1 MVIEAADR
9 FAQAQAAA
17 KAARSQ
23 KAVATF
29 KTIFGKNPQ
38 LREALT
44 SMVRSELETR
54 NGKRS

>member
-23 KAVATF
+23 KAVDAF
-29 KTIFGKNPQ
+29 KAIYQSNPE
-38 LREALT
+38 LREVLT
-44 SMVRSELETR
+44 TMVRGELESR
-54 NGKRS
+54 NGK